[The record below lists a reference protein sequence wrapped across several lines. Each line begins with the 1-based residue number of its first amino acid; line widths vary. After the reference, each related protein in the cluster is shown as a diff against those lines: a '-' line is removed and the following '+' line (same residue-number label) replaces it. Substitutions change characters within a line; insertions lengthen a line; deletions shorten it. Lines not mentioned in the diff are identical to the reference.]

1 MFKQFTKILG
11 LLVLTLFLSSNV
23 FAQDSSKVNTN
34 NTGKNQNRK
43 FVDKDGDGYN
53 DNAPDHDG
61 DGIPNGL
68 DADYIKFKKRK
79 HLKYTDAD
87 GDGINDNLMFNGKRR
102 NRMKYNKGMN
112 LKPQDG
118 SHIKNSGGKQKRKG
132 HGNGKGRGGG

>member
-1 MFKQFTKILG
+1 MLIKLTKILFFIISS
-11 LLVLTLFLSSNV
+11 LFLSNIIL
-23 FAQDSSKVNTN
+23 AQDSSKVKNN

-53 DNAPDHDG
+53 DNAPDHDV

-87 GDGINDNLMFNGKRR
+87 GDGINDNLMFTGKHR
-102 NRMKYNKGMN
+102 NRMKYNNGMN
-112 LKPQDG
+112 LKSQDG
-118 SHIKNSGGKQKRKG
+118 SHIKNSGGKQKGKG

>member
-1 MFKQFTKILG
+1 MHIKLTKILFY
-11 LLVLTLFLSSNV
+11 LIIFLFMSNV
-23 FAQDSSKVNTN
+23 LLAQDSSKVSTN
-34 NTGKNQNRK
+34 NPGKNQNRK

-68 DADYIKFKKRK
+68 DADYIKLKKRK
-79 HLKYTDAD
+79 HLKYIDAD
-87 GDGINDNLMFNGKRR
+87 GDGINDNLMFNGKHR

>member
-11 LLVLTLFLSSNV
+11 LLVLILFLSSNV

-34 NTGKNQNRK
+34 NPGKNQSRK

-132 HGNGKGRGGG
+132 HGNGRGGG